1 MILSSLKLLGK
12 IIRQPRVARI
22 SLIVLFWED
31 CVAWKMIA
39 QSNWSSLPK
48 QIFSLE
54 SKWLQFKTYHLF
66 HLMFP
71 TLVERPKGM
80 FLRKNLRKIWLNSP
94 KKHNPRQHK
103 KILLSNLPFSH
114 SYCFCNEFQKM
125 QISYVWLA
133 KADQ

>member
-54 SKWLQFKTYHLF
+54 SKWLQFKTYHFF
-66 HLMFP
+66 HLMCP
-71 TLVERPKGM
+71 TLVERPKGV
-80 FLRKNLRKIWLNSP
+80 FLRKKTCVKYDWKVLKSIILGNT
-94 KKHNPRQHK
+94 KKSYFQICLFLTHTVSAMNFK
-103 KILLSNLPFSH
+103 KCKSRM
-114 SYCFCNEFQKM
+114 YG
-125 QISYVWLA
+125 
-133 KADQ
+133 

>member
-12 IIRQPRVARI
+12 IIRQPWVARI
-22 SLIVLFWED
+22 SLIVLLWED

-103 KILLSNLPFSH
+103 K
-114 SYCFCNEFQKM
+114 SYFQMCLFLTHTVSAMNFKKCKSRM
-125 QISYVWLA
+125 YG
-133 KADQ
+133 